1 MSNQN
6 NTNALANKVSI
17 LAGISF
23 LFAAYISWSDSQLY
37 SMLKNPDFIESLGF
51 FSKLIATL
59 SGTISGT
66 IVGGIAYLRKGV
78 LSRITGDWQYT
89 VIGWCLIII
98 GLIGGTVIG
107 ARQVLLWM
115 V

>member
-1 MSNQN
+1 
-6 NTNALANKVSI
+6 
-17 LAGISF
+17 
-23 LFAAYISWSDSQLY
+23 
-37 SMLKNPDFIESLGF
+37 MLKNPDFIESLGF

-66 IVGGIAYLRKGV
+66 IVGGIAYLIKGI